1 METIQELLTEE
12 IRDLYDAEKQLLR
25 ALPKFSKAANH
36 DELKALFNEH
46 LEVTRGQVERLEQ
59 VFELLGERPK
69 GKPCRA
75 MKGLIEEGQ
84 EVLQEGGEETLLD
97 EAMIGAAQKVEHYEI
112 AGYGTARTLAQT
124 LGMKDAAKLLQ
135 QTLDEEGAA
144 DKKLTAVALRL
155 MKEAGRQSAAGRGTS
170 TGRSTGDGRSVQAAR
185 GRNGGAR
192 TQRGSKAVTTT
203 DHDEIRRWAEERNAA
218 PSCVRGTGRRG
229 DTGMLRFDFPGYT
242 GAESLQHIGWDEFFE
257 KFDEQHLALLYQPQ
271 TASGQKSNFNKLVS
285 METTETAKRPPR
297 KSAGRSGNS
306 ARSR

>member
-59 VFELLGERPK
+59 VFELLGEKPK
-69 GKPCRA
+69 GKPCKA

-84 EVLQEGGEETLLD
+84 EVLQEEGEETLLD
-97 EAMIGAAQKVEHYEI
+97 EAMIGAAQKVEHYEM

-144 DKKLTAVALRL
+144 DKKLTAVALKL
-155 MKEAGRQSAAGRGTS
+155 MKEAGRQPATAKAAGN
-170 TGRSTGDGRSVQAAR
+170 GRTAQPAR
-185 GRNGGAR
+185 GRQNGVKPK
-192 TQRGSKAVTTT
+192 TGSKSVTTN
-203 DHDEIRRWAEERNAA
+203 DHEEIRRWAEERKAS
-218 PSCVRGTGRRG
+218 PSCVRGTGRKG
-229 DTGMLRFDFPGYT
+229 DTGLLRFDFPGYS
-242 GAESLQHIGWDEFFE
+242 GSESLEHIDWDEFFE
-257 KFDEQHLALLYQPQ
+257 KFDEQGLTLLYQPR
-271 TASGQKSNFNKLVS
+271 TASGQTSNFNKLIS
-285 METTETAKRPPR
+285 GETAKKAAR
-297 KSAGRSGNS
+297 KPSGRSATK
-306 ARSR
+306 ARKR